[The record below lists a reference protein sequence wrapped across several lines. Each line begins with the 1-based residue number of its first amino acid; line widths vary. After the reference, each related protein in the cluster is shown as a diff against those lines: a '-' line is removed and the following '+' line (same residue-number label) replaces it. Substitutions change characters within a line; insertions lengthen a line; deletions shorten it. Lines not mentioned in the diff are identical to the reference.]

1 MKTIVI
7 IPSRFGSSRFP
18 GKPLAMIQGKPMIQ
32 HVYENAKKAFSDVWV
47 ATDDERIE
55 QRVKEFG
62 GNCVMTSS
70 SCPSGTDRLAQ
81 AIQSIP
87 NGDSFD
93 IVINVQGDEPF
104 IQAEQI
110 QLLAGIFEKNST
122 TQIATLVKEVKES
135 ADLFNPNK
143 PKVVV
148 ANDGRAIYF
157 SRSPIPFV
165 RGEENENWTKKHTYF
180 KHIGI
185 YAYKRNVLL
194 EITKLPQSSLE
205 KAESL
210 EQLRWIENNYVINT
224 ALTEYENLCVDTPED
239 LEKILATLHTD
250 SLK

>member
-18 GKPLAMIQGKPMIQ
+18 GKPLAMINGKPMIQ
-32 HVYENAKKAFSDVWV
+32 HVYENASKAFPDVWV

-55 QRVKEFG
+55 AKVKEFG
-62 GNCVMTSS
+62 GNVVMTSS

-104 IQAEQI
+104 IQASQI
-110 QLLAGIFEKNST
+110 QLLADVFKNNPS
-122 TQIATLVKEVKES
+122 TQIATLVKKIDTCS
-135 ADLFNPNK
+135 DLFNPNK
-143 PKVVV
+143 PKVVR
-148 ANDGRAIYF
+148 AIDGRAIYF
-157 SRSPIPFV
+157 SRSPIPFC
-165 RGEENENWTKKHTYF
+165 RGVEQEDWLTKHTYY

-185 YAYKRNVLL
+185 YAYKRAVLL
-194 EITKLPQSSLE
+194 EVTKLPQSLQE

-210 EQLRWIENNYVINT
+210 EQLRWIDNNYIINT
-224 ALTEYENLCVDTPED
+224 AITDFENLCVDTPED
-239 LEKILATLHTD
+239 LQKILETIKNSD
-250 SLK
+250 

>member
-7 IPSRFGSSRFP
+7 IPSRYGSSRFP

-32 HVYENAKKAFSDVWV
+32 HVYENAKKAFDDVWV

-55 QRVKEFG
+55 LRVKEFG

-87 NGDSFD
+87 NGDQFD
-93 IVINVQGDEPF
+93 VVINVQGDEPF
-104 IQAEQI
+104 IQPNQI
-110 QLLAGIFEKNST
+110 KLLADIFEKDPS
-122 TQIATLVKEVKES
+122 TQIATLVKKIDNS

-143 PKVVV
+143 PKV
-148 ANDGRAIYF
+148 AIAEDWHAVYF
-157 SRSPIPFV
+157 SRSPIPYLRDCKDQSDWV
-165 RGEENENWTKKHTYF
+165 NQRTYY

-185 YAYKRNVLL
+185 YAYKREALL
-194 EITKLPQSSLE
+194 EVTKLPQSALE

-210 EQLRWIENNYVINT
+210 EQLRWIDNNYRISVAVT
-224 ALTEYENLCVDTPED
+224 DFENLCVDTPED
-239 LEKILATLHTD
+239 LQKILE
-250 SLK
+250 SIEN